1 MILTIS
7 IKYFEWLFME
17 IDEKNIAKQ
26 KKIRDLQ
33 ASFDK
38 SMKILESYIA
48 ESITNK
54 QKLNSIKRD
63 LKEANEIFLEAEKC
77 LDDLKVDLQN
87 STGQQNKS
95 LVRYKMSETVTVKI
109 EINGVV
115 YPVSCM
121 TGEEN
126 RLIESSKEV
135 NKVIASLSNVSET
148 IGETR
153 LLAMTSLILADKLIE
168 QENIT
173 NENNNNDDD
182 MDEIINWLEK
192 ATERMNKVAKLLE
205 NK

>member
-1 MILTIS
+1 M
-7 IKYFEWLFME
+7 
-17 IDEKNIAKQ
+17 
-26 KKIRDLQ
+26 
-33 ASFDK
+33 
-38 SMKILESYIA
+38 
-48 ESITNK
+48 
-54 QKLNSIKRD
+54 
-63 LKEANEIFLEAEKC
+63 
-77 LDDLKVDLQN
+77 
-87 STGQQNKS
+87 
-95 LVRYKMSETVTVKI
+95 MSETVTVKI

-168 QENIT
+168 QENISD
-173 NENNNNDDD
+173 NNNLN
-182 MDEIINWLEK
+182 ELINWLEK

>member
-1 MILTIS
+1 
-7 IKYFEWLFME
+7 
-17 IDEKNIAKQ
+17 
-26 KKIRDLQ
+26 
-33 ASFDK
+33 
-38 SMKILESYIA
+38 
-48 ESITNK
+48 
-54 QKLNSIKRD
+54 
-63 LKEANEIFLEAEKC
+63 
-77 LDDLKVDLQN
+77 
-87 STGQQNKS
+87 
-95 LVRYKMSETVTVKI
+95 MSETVTVKI

-173 NENNNNDDD
+173 NKNFFESQEFNASILKYASFNGHDLSNAKFIDIDDLNTISFGKLILNGETTRTRLEGAQFIGTGTLNLQGADLRRFDLNQESLAENRT
-182 MDEIINWLEK
+182 IRLEQKLIDVNLK
-192 ATERMNKVAKLLE
+192 APMFITRTFLPLMNSGMKAE
-205 NK
+205 FE